1 MMYEG
6 HSMRKFW
13 QSVVLLLV
21 MSTLALMIVQAQDD
35 VTNSLLDAINA
46 ARQEEGLSPL
56 VANPLLQ
63 QAAQRHSDDMAATET
78 LSHMGSDGSQFWER
92 IRDTGYILVSG
103 AENVL
108 SRGDT
113 DAQAAFQQWYAS
125 APHRENILNPRY
137 TEVGIAYAQAANGAY
152 YFTLVLAVSTQP
164 PATQTPLPT
173 ATLTATPTRLV
184 PSATPTL
191 RPTDVVAATIIAPL
205 PTNTTAPIVPT
216 NTPIPASLST
226 STPSPTPLPPD
237 IRLTYDENSF
247 TLLNVSGQP
256 LNLANLVF
264 ESEAGSMTALRWN
277 TEFLT
282 QPLSGFTADDCLQA
296 WTPEI
301 TELPPPLD
309 CRIRHAWI
317 MVSGDAIFWN
327 NAETFTVRNGTD
339 RVGVC
344 SIPTGV
350 CEINLTIPVQYDPTA
365 MPTDDA
371 SEQVGQQP
379 PDLRLL
385 YDVQSF
391 SVVNISG
398 EALDL
403 RGIVFNS
410 EMASLQIE
418 RWETEFLS
426 QPLND
431 FSAGD
436 CLQAWTFSYDLL
448 PKPEECRFRHAW
460 IAIPQGD
467 AFWQGSQTF
476 TVERNGTVIGRC
488 VVAQERCDISLASNF
503 GATNSASESI
513 VDTVAGSADIRLYIS
528 ENSITLQNTSSGNL
542 DVSNLSFRSSTG
554 TFAVVR
560 WETDALSRPLTE
572 LPRADCLQVW
582 PLGIE
587 RQAPPAAC
595 EIRHAWVA
603 ARPDEVF
610 WQGTNTFEVLQS
622 GVMVGQ
628 CETRTET
635 CDIDLP

>member
-1 MMYEG
+1 
-6 HSMRKFW
+6 MRKFW
-13 QSVVLLLV
+13 QSFAVMLVVSSLFLLV
-21 MSTLALMIVQAQDD
+21 TQSQDD
-35 VTNSLLDAINA
+35 VSNALLDAING
-46 ARQEEGLSPL
+46 ARQQEGLPEL

-92 IRDTGYILVSG
+92 IQDTGYILVSG

-113 DAQAAFQQWYAS
+113 DAQAAFQQWYDS
-125 APHRENILNPRY
+125 TPHRTNILNPRY
-137 TEVGIAYAQAANGAY
+137 TEAGIAYTQSSSGTY

-173 ATLTATPTRLV
+173 ATVTASPTQIL

-191 RPTDVVAATIIAPL
+191 RPTDIVAATIIAPL
-205 PTNTTAPIVPT
+205 PTNTAAPIMPT

-264 ESEAGSMTALRWN
+264 ESEAGSMTAMRWN

-282 QPLSGFTADDCLQA
+282 QSLSGFTDGDCLQA

-327 NAETFTVRNGTD
+327 DAETFVVRNGTE

-344 SIPTGV
+344 SVAAGV
-350 CEINLTIPVQYDPTA
+350 CEINLTVPVQYDLTPI
-365 MPTDDA
+365 PTDDA
-371 SEQVGQQP
+371 SEMVGQQL
-379 PDLRLL
+379 PDLHLL

-391 SVVNISG
+391 SLVNVSG

-410 EMASLQIE
+410 EAGSLPIE
-418 RWETEFLS
+418 QWETEFLS

-460 IAIPQGD
+460 VAIPQSS
-467 AFWQGSQTF
+467 AFWQDVQTF
-476 TVERNGTVIGRC
+476 AVERNGIVIGRC
-488 VVAQERCDISLASNF
+488 VVAQERCEVSLSSNF
-503 GATNSASESI
+503 GAINSQSEPI
-513 VDTVAGSADIRLYIS
+513 IDTVAGSADIRLFIS
-528 ENSITLQNTSSGNL
+528 ENSITLQNTSSGNV
-542 DVSNLSFRSSTG
+542 DVSNLSFRSSVG
-554 TFAVVR
+554 TFAAVR

-587 RQAPPAAC
+587 WQAPPVAC

-610 WQGTNTFEVLQS
+610 WQGINTFEVLQS
-622 GVMVGQ
+622 GVSVGQ
-628 CETRTET
+628 CETRTDT